1 MNISG
6 DLQPLPQNTER
17 VQTADRASS
26 AHSAT
31 QSSPAP
37 SAVSKAAAGPPAL
50 SVDQTHL
57 STAASLV
64 SRALGANLSANNV
77 ELGDVRLDKVAA
89 VQSALASGSYQVSS
103 SQVAGKL
110 IDHMLEGGK

>member
-6 DLQPLPQNTER
+6 DLQPLSQNTER
-17 VQTADRASS
+17 LTERIQAADRAES

-31 QSSPAP
+31 QTSPAALNTA
-37 SAVSKAAAGPPAL
+37 SGQPAL
-50 SVDQTHL
+50 SADQAHL

-64 SRALGANLSANNV
+64 SQALGASDAQS
-77 ELGDVRLDKVAA
+77 GDVRLDKVAA
-89 VQSALASGSYQVSS
+89 VQSALADGSYQVSS

>member
-6 DLQPLPQNTER
+6 DLQPLSQNTER

-26 AHSAT
+26 THSAT
-31 QSSPAP
+31 QTSS
-37 SAVSKAAAGPPAL
+37 AASNTAASQPAL
-50 SVDQTHL
+50 SADQAHL

-64 SRALGANLSANNV
+64 SQALGASDAQFD
-77 ELGDVRLDKVAA
+77 DVRLDKVAA
-89 VQSALASGSYQVSS
+89 VQSALADGSYQVSS
-103 SQVAGKL
+103 SQIAGKL